1 MGVSCVCESCTNHSP
16 QISEAKISANS
27 RPNFDATPHE
37 ATFVDVALPPA
48 QVPCSLSRAQGSE
61 SRTHAPYSA
70 MPEILPL
77 YCLPHLSFTH
87 PPLPSSLPPTR
98 PTSRRVSA
106 RLFSL
111 FQVTINPNSRWSRQC
126 NTEYSENNKE
136 EHSRTPFIP
145 IITFFNTSKAP
156 HKHLEEKFRHS
167 MDTSGT
173 PLDF

>member
-1 MGVSCVCESCTNHSP
+1 MRIRRTLEQMGVSCVCESCTNHSP

-37 ATFVDVALPPA
+37 ATFIGVALPPA
-48 QVPCSLSRAQGSE
+48 QVPCLLSRAQGSE

-70 MPEILPL
+70 MPEFLPL

-111 FQVTINPNSRWSRQC
+111 FQMTINPNSRWSRQC
-126 NTEYSENNKE
+126 STEYSENNKE
-136 EHSRTPFIP
+136 EKGLF
-145 IITFFNTSKAP
+145 A
-156 HKHLEEKFRHS
+156 EY
-167 MDTSGT
+167 
-173 PLDF
+173 